1 LSREGREGSEGR
13 DFSFVS
19 FASFARNC
27 FAIIWD
33 VPESVRMDESA
44 GNAPKPKYKWPWFVL
59 AAVVLAIVLA
69 VVWVAIAA
77 KKVEQQR
84 DFGPLPSSAPVR

>member
-1 LSREGREGSEGR
+1 MKGAKAD

-19 FASFARNC
+19 FVSFARNC
-27 FAIIWD
+27 FAINWD
-33 VPESVRMDESA
+33 VPESVRMDEPDGS
-44 GNAPKPKYKWPWFVL
+44 APKPHYKWPWFVL

-84 DFGPLPSSAPVR
+84 DFGPLPASAPAR

>member
-1 LSREGREGSEGR
+1 MSEPDKNSPR
-13 DFSFVS
+13 Q
-19 FASFARNC
+19 
-27 FAIIWD
+27 
-33 VPESVRMDESA
+33 
-44 GNAPKPKYKWPWFVL
+44 KYLWPWFAA

-84 DFGPLPSSAPVR
+84 DFAPMPSSTPAR